1 MWLLII
7 VLIAVVL
14 IVAVSAGG
22 GSTPPVT
29 PIQTE
34 VTSFQATAYKG
45 GHPNLD
51 NELNP
56 VYLNLKDAQIEISSN
71 SFGWSGTAA
80 IKYSQVKNI
89 VVEDATTFEKR
100 VTLGRVLL
108 VGVFALAWRK
118 NKKKEASYLTIDW
131 NDGRFDHQTIFEYD
145 GTGSLNRAN
154 TTRNAIIKK
163 VTSFEAKANENIG

>member
-22 GSTPPVT
+22 DAAPSGTSTP
-29 PIQTE
+29 TE
-34 VTSFQATAYKG
+34 VTSFQANAYKG
-45 GHPNLD
+45 GHPSLD
-51 NELNP
+51 NELKP
-56 VYLNLKDAQIEISSN
+56 VYLNLKDAQVEISSN
-71 SFGWSGTAA
+71 SFGWSGNAA
-80 IKYSQVKNI
+80 IKYEQVKNI

-108 VGVFALAWRK
+108 VGIFALAWKK
-118 NKKKEASYLTIDW
+118 NKKNEASYLTIDW
-131 NDGRFDHQTIFEYD
+131 NDGRFDHQSIFEFD
-145 GTGSLNRAN
+145 GVGSLNRAN

-163 VTSFEAKANENIG
+163 ITSFEAIKNENNG